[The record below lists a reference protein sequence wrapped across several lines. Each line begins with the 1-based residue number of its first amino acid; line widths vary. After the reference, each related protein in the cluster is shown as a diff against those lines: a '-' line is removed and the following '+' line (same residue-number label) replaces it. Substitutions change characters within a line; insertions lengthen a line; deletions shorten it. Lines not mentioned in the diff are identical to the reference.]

1 MYVGLW
7 HELMVNWMIN
17 SVVSA
22 GEDVWM
28 AYDLSEEKLLVHFIY
43 GLYEPSDRVGGSD
56 MWRVL

>member
-28 AYDLSEEKLLVHFIY
+28 AYDLSEE
-43 GLYEPSDRVGGSD
+43 D
-56 MWRVL
+56 VLGMR